1 VDRWQG
7 QQERQV
13 QVLLQEQ
20 VLRQEQ
26 VLCQVPE
33 QAHHLLA
40 VLTLLIE
47 SR

>member
-20 VLRQEQ
+20 VLRQVQEQ
-26 VLCQVPE
+26 E
-33 QAHHLLA
+33 QEHHLLA